1 MIDYIFF
8 SRDFIY
14 VSHPLCTK
22 NGQQSFMSSINMPE
36 AGTTSLSFGNAAIQD
51 PLTYPNAGHQ
61 TLEGGIGIA
70 GFSPFPSAAI
80 GNESWTPTFDPSL
93 MSGFGFTGPSVLTP
107 NQFFFP
113 STDVWSQDPLMMN
126 SSWLLSPVPM
136 DQTQLLPN
144 TGLGIETV
152 VPNTLEPVS
161 NVDQTFGTLSLNGLP
176 TLNNAH
182 VVGVAPVQDIIPV
195 DNTSQSS
202 VLPSTVNPP
211 PVQDSKPKSWAAIA
225 SQPAKPKPIP
235 PKPTPQPKEEPL
247 RKPNERSRSNQG
259 RGHHQAPPT
268 VLSSSSSHG
277 NVNGSGPKRNNSK
290 GEVSQRKLD
299 VVSKLKSE
307 NSYNP
312 TELTLNLNN
321 ARYFVIKSYAE
332 DDIHRSIKYNVWCS
346 TEHGN
351 RRLDSAYKEQR
362 SRNGAVYLFFSVNGS
377 GHFCGVAQMISEVD
391 LINET
396 GIWTQDKWKGK
407 FDIKWIYVKDVPN
420 GQLRH
425 VRLENNEN
433 KPVTNSRD
441 TQEVPIDKGK
451 LVMKVIHSYSHTTSI
466 FDDFEHYEKRQEEE
480 TTPPEVSTSGSKKV
494 FNLHVVQ
501 TISFH
506 HIVHK

>member
-1 MIDYIFF
+1 
-8 SRDFIY
+8 
-14 VSHPLCTK
+14 
-22 NGQQSFMSSINMPE
+22 MSNFTMPE
-36 AGTTSLSFGNAAIQD
+36 AGPSSLSFGNAIQD
-51 PLTYPNAGHQ
+51 PLTYTNTAHQ
-61 TLEGGIGIA
+61 TLGGIGVA
-70 GFSPFPSAAI
+70 GYSAFPSA
-80 GNESWTPTFDPSL
+80 GGDGSWTPTFDPSL

-136 DQTQLLPN
+136 DQSQLLPN
-144 TGLGIETV
+144 ATGIGLETV

-161 NVDQTFGTLSLNGLP
+161 NIDQTFNTLSLNGLP

-182 VVGVAPVQDIIPV
+182 VVGGVPVQGITPV

-202 VLPSTVNPP
+202 VLPPTAANPP
-211 PVQDSKPKSWAAIA
+211 PQDSKPKSWAAIA

-235 PKPTPQPKEEPL
+235 PKPVPQPKEEPV
-247 RKPNERSRSNQG
+247 RKLTERSRSNQG

-268 VLSSSSSHG
+268 VISSSGSH
-277 NVNGSGPKRNNSK
+277 VNGSGPKRNNSK
-290 GEVSQRKLD
+290 GDISQRKLD

-351 RRLDSAYKEQR
+351 RRLDSAYKEQKA
-362 SRNGAVYLFFSVNGS
+362 RNGAVYLFFSVNGS

-480 TTPPEVSTSGSKKV
+480 TTTPPEVSTTSGSKKV
-494 FNLHVVQ
+494 I
-501 TISFH
+501 T
-506 HIVHK
+506 